1 MARNFKGK
9 AFTKIL
15 RGYSPDEVD
24 EYIAYIDG
32 EYKKLEKAHGEKSR
46 RLTLALGK
54 LDEMNNYAEE
64 LENQLDEQTK
74 ESEALIAKQKQQMI
88 LLAKQLEKFSNQ
100 PATENP
106 AITDKAKQEAEMIV
120 ADAQLKGEKIIA
132 EAEEVARNLREK
144 IITEATARAERI
156 VVEAERKVCGNSQV
170 ADDMSLAAVDIY
182 NEICAF
188 RDTLFAAYNTHIESI
203 EEITAA
209 AEVLLTDAG
218 GDTGLSYDDNGQDED
233 EPSDDTDELETADE
247 ALEEE
252 FDRFEEIEEFEE
264 VEELENADEL
274 EEFDELEETE
284 EKFDV
289 VDETADFIPVALAEE
304 LDELDEADFEIL
316 HDEEDFTAV
325 SEAEDASLEDE
336 NGFVELTD
344 EDDDSRGDDAEDIW
358 AEYFDGA
365 EADESVTEEIEKET
379 EEKIE
384 EEISQPS
391 REEVIP
397 IEEAAEAVEDTYESY
412 EVYGG
417 AAIEESDESIELE
430 AQKYSDIYVDD
441 FEDEDDGSYAPN
453 DEFAWGDDLYAD
465 PAEDGEED
473 FEIEPEFEEDL
484 SEETETVSDFEEDF
498 GKDFGIAEEPE
509 VEEEEIDELDRLKQF
524 FSADYDEDL
533 AMSRAYDTTSNS
545 TTSIALSLNDFF
557 EEDEDMISD
566 FSLDDSEGV
575 EGLFETLDDPMSVTD
590 EFNIIFG
597 HMDDP
602 ENIAQIKRQ
611 PIIPAE
617 EPKNPKKHGKF

>member
-46 RLTLALGK
+46 RLSLALGK

-64 LENQLDEQTK
+64 LENQLDDQTK
-74 ESEALIAKQKQQMI
+74 ESEALIAKQKQQLI
-88 LLAKQLEKFSNQ
+88 LLAKQLEKFANQ
-100 PATENP
+100 PTGENP
-106 AITDKAKQEAEMIV
+106 ALTDKAKQEAEMIV

-209 AEVLLTDAG
+209 AEVLLADSG
-218 GDTGLSYDDNGQDED
+218 GDTGLSYDDNERVED
-233 EPSDDTDELETADE
+233 EPSDDTDELETVDE
-247 ALEEE
+247 AFEEE
-252 FDRFEEIEEFEE
+252 FEGLEELEEFEE
-264 VEELENADEL
+264 VEELEEFEEAGHL
-274 EEFDELEETE
+274 EEIEED
-284 EKFDV
+284 FDV
-289 VDETADFIPVALAEE
+289 IEEAAEFAPVVPIEEAEE
-304 LDELDEADFEIL
+304 LYETDFEIL
-316 HDEEDFTAV
+316 HDEEDFAEV
-325 SEAEDASLEDE
+325 SEAEEDSLEDE

-344 EDDDSRGDDAEDIW
+344 EEDDSQADDAEDIW
-358 AEYFDGA
+358 AEYFDEA
-365 EADESVTEEIEKET
+365 EAEEPVTEEIE
-379 EEKIE
+379 EEITPE
-384 EEISQPS
+384 EEEATPV
-391 REEVIP
+391 EEVV
-397 IEEAAEAVEDTYESY
+397 EAAEDTYEPY
-412 EVYGG
+412 EVYGE

-430 AQKYSDIYVDD
+430 AQKYSDVYADD
-441 FEDEDDGSYAPN
+441 FDDEDDGSYAPN
-453 DEFAWGDDLYAD
+453 DEFAWGDDLYAE
-465 PAEDGEED
+465 PTEDGGED
-473 FEIEPEFEEDL
+473 FEIEPGFEEDFP
-484 SEETETVSDFEEDF
+484 EETEAVSDFEEDF
-498 GKDFGIAEEPE
+498 GADFAIAEEAE
-509 VEEEEIDELDRLKQF
+509 GEDEEIDELDRLKQF
-524 FSADYDEDL
+524 FSANYDEDL

-557 EEDEDMISD
+557 EADEDMISD
-566 FSLDDSEGV
+566 FSLDDTDDV
-575 EGLFETLDDPMSVTD
+575 EGLFEKLDDPMSVTD